1 MLRENLEYNKNVKAN
16 SAFLEELKLKLPE
29 FFTAEKK
36 DDDGNIVEESKFDY
50 LKFKKM
56 LDEQNIEEFTSGYQL
71 DFIGKNYAKKQSG
84 ERPNT
89 VIVPDIEHNTK
100 MENKN
105 SKNIF
110 LTGDNLEVLRH
121 LQQNYQNSVDFI
133 YIDPPYNTGK
143 DDFIYPDNFEY
154 TDEELSS
161 IFGLTNEELKKLKSI
176 QGRSSHSSW
185 LAFMYPRLYL
195 AKKILKDSGVIFV
208 SIDDNE
214 NYNLYLLM
222 TEIFGENSFV
232 ANMVIDGTPK
242 NDPMLIATS
251 HEYMLV
257 FVKNV
262 NYAKD
267 EIWGSINEHTETIL
281 NLVRDKSFI
290 DAEKDLKIYYEKN
303 KLLGENIAN
312 YKYVDSKGVYR
323 IGPIDDPQSKGSRDT
338 RINIKTG
345 NPLKIPKRGW
355 SCNIETWNEWV
366 LNDLIQFPEDDEN
379 LPAKKT
385 YLTFDKYE
393 VGRSVIKMQTRS
405 STNYLKSLFNNK
417 NVFKNAKPINL
428 LKQIITLMNVEQPII
443 LDFFAGSGT
452 TADAVMQL
460 NAEDGGNRKF
470 ILCTLPEKTYTVNA
484 DGTEIPTKGGAVAYE
499 AGYKSI
505 DEISR
510 ERIKRAAEKIK
521 QENPEIAD
529 SLDLGFKHYR
539 VVSPSVETL
548 EDIEFNDVMQLDL
561 LEDMISKFSSENL
574 GVDGNATG
582 IDTILQTYLVQD
594 GYKFD
599 VNIEYIELGEYKVPY
614 INNQRIYIISNN
626 WNNKATEKLVNII
639 GRNEIQ
645 VQTIVVYGYSFD
657 AKNLRTLEYA
667 LNQLDNKVNLQ
678 IRY

>member
-36 DDDGNIVEESKFDY
+36 DDDGNVVEESKFDY

-121 LQQNYQNSVDFI
+121 LKQNYNDSIDVI
-133 YIDPPYNTGK
+133 YIDPPYNT
-143 DDFIYPDNFEY
+143 DRNDFVYSDSFEY
-154 TDEELSS
+154 KDEEL
-161 IFGLTNEELKKLKSI
+161 INMFGLSDENLRKLKSI
-176 QGRSSHSSW
+176 QGKSTHSAW
-185 LAFMYPRLYL
+185 LTFVYPRLFL
-195 AKKILKDSGVIFV
+195 AKKLLKDTGVIFA

-214 NYNLYLLM
+214 QANFKLLM
-222 TEIFGENSFV
+222 DDIFGEASFISEFIITRSEGGGL
-232 ANMVIDGTPK
+232 AKQVITGHDY
-242 NDPMLIATS
+242 L
-251 HEYMLV
+251 LV
-257 FVKNV
+257 
-262 NYAKD
+262 YAKNISKFIPLGKPKD
-267 EIWGSINEHTETIL
+267 IRGKVVELNGEDYWIETDWLRREFGKYGTLFYEEILQVHGQEKKIDIDQGIENGNYVLIPKGDKHIVGRYRKVSEDSSKFYSIQKHLNKEGNNRLNSL
-281 NLVRDKSFI
+281 NLEGVFSYPKPVSLVKDFVQGTRNM
-290 DAEKDLKIYYEKN
+290 DA
-303 KLLGENIAN
+303 
-312 YKYVDSKGVYR
+312 
-323 IGPIDDPQSKGSRDT
+323 T
-338 RINIKTG
+338 
-345 NPLKIPKRGW
+345 
-355 SCNIETWNEWV
+355 
-366 LNDLIQFPEDDEN
+366 
-379 LPAKKT
+379 
-385 YLTFDKYE
+385 
-393 VGRSVIKMQTRS
+393 
-405 STNYLKSLFNNK
+405 
-417 NVFKNAKPINL
+417 
-428 LKQIITLMNVEQPII
+428 I

-452 TADAVMQL
+452 AADAVMQL

-499 AGYKSI
+499 AGFKSI

-521 QENPEIAD
+521 QENPDLAD

-548 EDIEFNDVMQLDL
+548 EDIEFDDVMQLDL

-626 WNNKATEKLVNII
+626 WNNKATEKLVNMI
-639 GRNEIQ
+639 GRNEIK

>member
-36 DDDGNIVEESKFDY
+36 DDDGNVVEESKFDY

-84 ERPNT
+84 ERPKT

-121 LQQNYQNSVDFI
+121 LKQNYNGIVDVI
-133 YIDPPYNTGK
+133 YIDPLYNTGK
-143 DDFIYPDNFEY
+143 KDDFVYQDKFEY
-154 TDEELSS
+154 DDETLR
-161 IFGLTNEELKKLKSI
+161 ITFGLTDDELSKLQSI
-176 QGRSSHSSW
+176 QGSSSHSAW
-185 LAFMYPRLYL
+185 LTFMYPRLYL
-195 AKKILKDSGVIFV
+195 AKKLLKSRGMIFV
-208 SIDDNE
+208 SIDENE
-214 NYNLYLLM
+214 FADLKILLDD
-222 TEIFGENSFV
+222 IFGESCFIGD
-232 ANMVIDGTPK
+232 MIRKTK
-242 NDPMLIATS
+242 SMTNDADSGLNYQ
-251 HEYMLV
+251 HEYV
-257 FVKNV
+257 FC
-262 NYAKD
+262 YAKNINSARLKGEKKD
-267 EIWGSINEHTETIL
+267 NSNYKNPDNDINGPWIVDNPSAKSGGESTYFEIINPYTGQIDL
-281 NLVRDKSFI
+281 PPKGRYWAFSQKSFNNWVTSGKI
-290 DAEKDLKIYYEKN
+290 IFKNKIKNGERGFILKKYLTDLKSEYNPVNSLFSIDNKYMNQVATKEFINLMGDGFFSNPKPTEFIK
-303 KLLGENIAN
+303 KLLQYSTLE
-312 YKYVDSKGVYR
+312 DS
-323 IGPIDDPQSKGSRDT
+323 
-338 RINIKTG
+338 
-345 NPLKIPKRGW
+345 
-355 SCNIETWNEWV
+355 
-366 LNDLIQFPEDDEN
+366 
-379 LPAKKT
+379 
-385 YLTFDKYE
+385 
-393 VGRSVIKMQTRS
+393 
-405 STNYLKSLFNNK
+405 
-417 NVFKNAKPINL
+417 
-428 LKQIITLMNVEQPII
+428 III
-443 LDFFAGSGT
+443 DFFAGSGT

-484 DGTEIPTKGGAVAYE
+484 DGTEIPTKGGTVAYE

-521 QENPEIAD
+521 QENPDLAD

-548 EDIEFNDVMQLDL
+548 EDIEFNAVMQLDL

-582 IDTILQTYLVQD
+582 VDTILQTYLVQD

-626 WNNKATEKLVNII
+626 WNNKATEKLVNMI

>member
-1 MLRENLEYNKNVKAN
+1 MLRENLKYNKNVKAN
-16 SAFLEELKLKLPE
+16 SAFLEELKHKLPE

-36 DDDGNIVEESKFDY
+36 DGDGNVVEESKFDY
-50 LKFKKM
+50 LKFKNM

-100 MENKN
+100 MENRN

-121 LQQNYQNSVDFI
+121 LQQNYQNSIDFI
-133 YIDPPYNTGK
+133 YIDPPYNTGN
-143 DDFIYPDNFEY
+143 DDFIYPDKFEY
-154 TDEELSS
+154 SDEELRSA
-161 IFGLTNEELKKLKSI
+161 FGLTEQELDKLKSI
-176 QGRSSHSSW
+176 QGNSSHSSW
-185 LAFMYPRLYL
+185 LTFIYPRLYL
-195 AKKILKDSGVIFV
+195 AKKMLKDTGGIVI
-208 SIDDNE
+208 SIDENE
-214 NYNLYLLM
+214 QANLKLLM
-222 TEIFGENSFV
+222 DDIFGELNYLGEIIRKTKS
-232 ANMVIDGTPK
+232 MT
-242 NDPMLIATS
+242 NDAKSGLNYQ
-251 HEYMLV
+251 HEYALIYSKNSSNFSLSGEKKDLNKYKNPDNDINGPWKTTDPSARSGGEESIFEILNPYTGISDFPPTGRYWAFSKATFEKWV
-257 FVKNV
+257 ETGKIIFRKDAKPGERGFFVKK
-262 NYAKD
+262 YLKELKSD
-267 EIWGSINEHTETIL
+267 F
-281 NLVRDKSFI
+281 NLV
-290 DAEKDLKIYYEKN
+290 N
-303 KLLGENIAN
+303 
-312 YKYVDSKGVYR
+312 
-323 IGPIDDPQSKGSRDT
+323 
-338 RINIKTG
+338 
-345 NPLKIPKRGW
+345 
-355 SCNIETWNEWV
+355 
-366 LNDLIQFPEDDEN
+366 
-379 LPAKKT
+379 
-385 YLTFDKYE
+385 
-393 VGRSVIKMQTRS
+393 
-405 STNYLKSLFNNK
+405 SLFASDNSYMNQVATK
-417 NVFKNAKPINL
+417 ELNV
-428 LKQIITLMNVEQPII
+428 LMNGAYFSSPKPVEYIKKII
-443 LDFFAGSGT
+443 KYATNDNCIVLDFFAGSGT

-484 DGTEIPTKGGAVAYE
+484 DGTEIPTKGGVAAYE

-521 QENPEIAD
+521 QENPEVTD

-548 EDIEFNDVMQLDL
+548 EDIEFDDVMQLDL

-626 WNNKATEKLVNII
+626 WNNKATEKLVNMI

>member
-1 MLRENLEYNKNVKAN
+1 MLRENLKYNKNVKAN
-16 SAFLEELKLKLPE
+16 SAFLEELKHKLPE

-36 DDDGNIVEESKFDY
+36 DGDGNVVEESKFDY
-50 LKFKKM
+50 LKFKNM

-121 LQQNYQNSVDFI
+121 LQQNYQNSIDFI
-133 YIDPPYNTGK
+133 YIDPPYNTGN
-143 DDFIYPDNFEY
+143 DDFIYPDKFEY
-154 TDEELSS
+154 SDEELRSA
-161 IFGLTNEELKKLKSI
+161 FGLTEQELDKLKSI
-176 QGRSSHSSW
+176 QGNSSHSSW
-185 LAFMYPRLYL
+185 LTFIYPRLYL
-195 AKKILKDSGVIFV
+195 AKKMLKDTGGIVI
-208 SIDDNE
+208 SIDENE
-214 NYNLYLLM
+214 QANLKLLM
-222 TEIFGENSFV
+222 DDIFGELNYLGEIIRKTKS
-232 ANMVIDGTPK
+232 MT
-242 NDPMLIATS
+242 NDAKSGLNYQ
-251 HEYMLV
+251 HEYALIYSKNSSNFSLSGEKKDLNKYKNPDNDINGPWKTTDPSARSGGEESIFEILNPYTGISDFPPTGRYWAFSKGTFEKWV
-257 FVKNV
+257 ETGKIIFRKDAKPGERGFFVKK
-262 NYAKD
+262 YLKELKSD
-267 EIWGSINEHTETIL
+267 F
-281 NLVRDKSFI
+281 NLV
-290 DAEKDLKIYYEKN
+290 N
-303 KLLGENIAN
+303 
-312 YKYVDSKGVYR
+312 
-323 IGPIDDPQSKGSRDT
+323 
-338 RINIKTG
+338 
-345 NPLKIPKRGW
+345 
-355 SCNIETWNEWV
+355 
-366 LNDLIQFPEDDEN
+366 
-379 LPAKKT
+379 
-385 YLTFDKYE
+385 
-393 VGRSVIKMQTRS
+393 
-405 STNYLKSLFNNK
+405 SLFASDNSYMNQVATK
-417 NVFKNAKPINL
+417 ELNV
-428 LKQIITLMNVEQPII
+428 LMNGAYFSSPKPVEYIKKII
-443 LDFFAGSGT
+443 KYATNDNCIVLDFFAGSGT

-484 DGTEIPTKGGAVAYE
+484 DGTEIPTKGGVAAYE

-521 QENPEIAD
+521 QENPEVTD

-574 GVDGNATG
+574 GIDGNATG

-626 WNNKATEKLVNII
+626 WNNKATEKLVNMI

>member
-36 DDDGNIVEESKFDY
+36 DDDGNVVEESKFDY

-100 MENKN
+100 MENKK

-133 YIDPPYNTGK
+133 YIDPPYNTGN
-143 DDFIYPDNFEY
+143 DNFVYPDNFEY
-154 TDEELSS
+154 NDSELKNIFGLSDEEL
-161 IFGLTNEELKKLKSI
+161 KRLKSI
-176 QGRSSHSSW
+176 QGNSSHSAW
-185 LAFMYPRLYL
+185 LTFMYPRIFL
-195 AKKILKDSGVIFV
+195 AKKLLNEDGVVFI

-214 NYNLYLLM
+214 VANLILLAND
-222 TEIFGENSFV
+222 IFGEQNFISNIV
-232 ANMVIDGTPK
+232 QKHRGGVS
-242 NDPMLIATS
+242 NDKIISENHNYL
-251 HEYMLV
+251 LF
-257 FVKNV
+257 FVKNRMLSENRRSDFGV
-262 NYAKD
+262 DRTEEDYKNY
-267 EIWGSINEHTETIL
+267 TL
-281 NLVRDKSFI
+281 NDYDGRGFYTLNPVT
-290 DAEKDLKIYYEKN
+290 
-303 KLLGENIAN
+303 
-312 YKYVDSKGVYR
+312 
-323 IGPIDDPQSKGSRDT
+323 GPGGARK
-338 RINIKTG
+338 G
-345 NPLKIPKRGW
+345 NPFYEFLGIKNYWRFSKEKMSEMYENGKIVKK
-355 SCNIETWNEWV
+355 NNT
-366 LNDLIQFPEDDEN
+366 LYQ
-379 LPAKKT
+379 KT
-385 YLTFDKYE
+385 YRSDMEGKRKGETTWWESYGTTSDGTNELKKLFGSAIFDFPKPTKL
-393 VGRSVIKMQTRS
+393 IKQCMKFS
-405 STNYLKSLFNNK
+405 HLNK
-417 NVFKNAKPINL
+417 KALV
-428 LKQIITLMNVEQPII
+428 

-484 DGTEIPTKGGAVAYE
+484 DGTEIPTKGGTVAYE

-521 QENPEIAD
+521 QENPDLAD

-626 WNNKATEKLVNII
+626 WNNKATEKLVNMI

>member
-36 DDDGNIVEESKFDY
+36 DDDGNVVEESKFDY
-50 LKFKKM
+50 LKFKNM

-121 LQQNYQNSVDFI
+121 LQQNYQNSIDFI
-133 YIDPPYNTGK
+133 YIDPPYNTGN

-185 LAFMYPRLYL
+185 LTFMYPRLYMS
-195 AKKILKDSGVIFV
+195 KKLLKDEGVIFI

-214 NYNLYLLM
+214 QSNLKLCLD
-222 TEIFGENSFV
+222 EIFGENNFISTFHYNKSQNPPSLSNTV
-232 ANMVIDGTPK
+232 RHKFEYVLCYCK
-242 NDPMLIATS
+242 NKKIKFSGEIMYGGDSPI
-251 HEYMLV
+251 YNGGN
-257 FVKNV
+257 NV
-262 NYAKD
+262 
-267 EIWGSINEHTETIL
+267 SIL
-281 NLVRDKSFI
+281 NFPADTVHFNIPDG
-290 DAEKDLKIYYEKN
+290 IYKA
-303 KLLGENIAN
+303 G
-312 YKYVDSKGVYR
+312 KYD
-323 IGPIDDPQSKGSRDT
+323 
-338 RINIKTG
+338 
-345 NPLKIPKRGW
+345 
-355 SCNIETWNEWV
+355 ETV
-366 LNDLIQFPEDDEN
+366 LLNDLEIKNSLNVNTFNLSGKWRWNQEKLIDEINDD
-379 LPAKKT
+379 T
-385 YLTFDKYE
+385 YLIIKSLKFSPRYLRKGDRVSIPSDLLSMYE
-393 VGRSVIKMQTRS
+393 NGVDTNERGRKEVELLVGDNMFSFPKSVTLIKKLISFVIK
-405 STNYLKSLFNNK
+405 NK
-417 NVFKNAKPINL
+417 ENA
-428 LKQIITLMNVEQPII
+428 TI

-452 TADAVMQL
+452 SADAVMQL

-484 DGTEIPTKGGAVAYE
+484 DGTEIPTKGGVAAYE

-521 QENPEIAD
+521 QENPDLAD

-574 GVDGNATG
+574 GVDGNASG
-582 IDTILQTYLVQD
+582 IDTILQTYIVQD
-594 GYKFD
+594 GYKLD

-626 WNNKATEKLVNII
+626 WNNKATEKLVNMI

>member
-36 DDDGNIVEESKFDY
+36 DDDGNVVEESKFDY

-121 LQQNYQNSVDFI
+121 LQQNYQNSIDFI
-133 YIDPPYNTGK
+133 YIDPPYNTGN
-143 DDFIYPDNFEY
+143 DDFVYKDKFEY
-154 TDEELSS
+154 DDETLR
-161 IFGLTNEELKKLKSI
+161 ITFGLTDDELSKLKSI
-176 QGRSSHSSW
+176 QGSSSHSAW
-185 LAFMYPRLYL
+185 LTFMYPRLYL
-195 AKKILKDSGVIFV
+195 AKKLLKSRGMIFV
-208 SIDDNE
+208 SIDENE
-214 NYNLYLLM
+214 FADLKILLDD
-222 TEIFGENSFV
+222 IFGESCFIGDIIRKTKSMTNDADSGLNYQHEFV
-232 ANMVIDGTPK
+232 
-242 NDPMLIATS
+242 
-251 HEYMLV
+251 
-257 FVKNV
+257 FC
-262 NYAKD
+262 YAKN
-267 EIWGSINEHTETIL
+267 INSAKL
-281 NLVRDKSFI
+281 KG
-290 DAEKDLKIYYEKN
+290 EKKDN
-303 KLLGENIAN
+303 SN
-312 YKYVDSKGVYR
+312 YKNPDND
-323 IGPIDDPQSKGSRDT
+323 INGPWKTTDPSARSGSEESLFEIVNPFTGTSDFPPRGRYWAFSRDT
-338 RINIKTG
+338 FVKWVKNGKIVFRKDIKSG
-345 NPLKIPKRGW
+345 ERGFF
-355 SCNIETWNEWV
+355 V
-366 LNDLIQFPEDDEN
+366 
-379 LPAKKT
+379 KK
-385 YLTFDKYE
+385 
-393 VGRSVIKMQTRS
+393 
-405 STNYLKSLFNNK
+405 YLKELKSDFNLVNSLFAVDNGYMNQVATK
-417 NVFKNAKPINL
+417 ELNE
-428 LKQIITLMNVEQPII
+428 LMNGAYFSSPKPVEYIKKII
-443 LDFFAGSGT
+443 KYATNADGIVLDFFAGSGT

-484 DGTEIPTKGGAVAYE
+484 DGTEIPTKGGTVAYE

-521 QENPEIAD
+521 QENPDLAD

-614 INNQRIYIISNN
+614 IYNQRIYIISNN
-626 WNNKATEKLVNII
+626 WNNKATEKLVNMI

>member
-1 MLRENLEYNKNVKAN
+1 MLRENLKYNKNVKAN
-16 SAFLEELKLKLPE
+16 TVFLEELKQKLPE

-36 DDDGNIVEESKFDY
+36 DDEGNIVEESKFDY

-71 DFIGKNYAKKQSG
+71 DFIGKNYAKKQAG

-89 VIVPDIEHNTK
+89 VIVPDIEHNSK
-100 MENKN
+100 KENQN
-105 SKNIF
+105 SRNIF

-121 LQQNYQNSVDFI
+121 LQQNYQNSIDFI
-133 YIDPPYNTGK
+133 YIDPPYNTGN
-143 DDFIYPDNFEY
+143 DNFLYPDRFEY
-154 TDEELSS
+154 SDSELIE
-161 IFGLTNEELKKLKSI
+161 IFGLTDDELYRLKSI
-176 QGRSSHSSW
+176 QGNSSHSAW
-185 LAFMYPRLYL
+185 LTFMYPRLFL
-195 AKKILKDSGVIFV
+195 SKKLLNENGVIFI

-214 NYNLYLLM
+214 NANLKLLADD
-222 TEIFGENSFV
+222 IFGEQNFISNIVQKHRGGVSNDKIISENHNYLIFYV
-232 ANMVIDGTPK
+232 KNRMIAEKRRDEFGIDRTEADYKKYIFDDNDGRGHYTLNPVTGPGGARKGNPFYEFLGIENYWRFSKEKMNEMYVEGKIIRKNDTLYQKTYKRDMEGKRKGETTWWENYGTTSDGTNEIKNLFGNAIFDFPK
-242 NDPMLIATS
+242 PTKLIKQCMKFT
-251 HEYMLV
+251 
-257 FVKNV
+257 N
-262 NYAKD
+262 
-267 EIWGSINEHTETIL
+267 L
-281 NLVRDKSFI
+281 NRK
-290 DAEKDLKIYYEKN
+290 A
-303 KLLGENIAN
+303 
-312 YKYVDSKGVYR
+312 
-323 IGPIDDPQSKGSRDT
+323 
-338 RINIKTG
+338 
-345 NPLKIPKRGW
+345 
-355 SCNIETWNEWV
+355 
-366 LNDLIQFPEDDEN
+366 
-379 LPAKKT
+379 
-385 YLTFDKYE
+385 
-393 VGRSVIKMQTRS
+393 
-405 STNYLKSLFNNK
+405 
-417 NVFKNAKPINL
+417 
-428 LKQIITLMNVEQPII
+428 II

-470 ILCTLPEKTYTVNA
+470 ILCTLPEKTYTVNS

-521 QENPEIAD
+521 QENPDLAD

-539 VVSPSVETL
+539 VVSPSIETL

-574 GVDGNATG
+574 GIDGNATG

-614 INNQRIYIISNN
+614 INNQRIYIISNS
-626 WNNKATEKLVNII
+626 WNNKATEKLVNLI

>member
-1 MLRENLEYNKNVKAN
+1 MLRENLKYNKNVKAN
-16 SAFLEELKLKLPE
+16 SAFLEELKHKLPE

-36 DDDGNIVEESKFDY
+36 DGDGNVVEESKFDY
-50 LKFKKM
+50 LKFKNM

-121 LQQNYQNSVDFI
+121 LQQNYQNSIDFI
-133 YIDPPYNTGK
+133 YIDPPYNTGN
-143 DDFIYPDNFEY
+143 DDFIYPDKFEY
-154 TDEELSS
+154 SDEELRSA
-161 IFGLTNEELKKLKSI
+161 FGLTEQELDKLKSI
-176 QGRSSHSSW
+176 QGNSSHSSW
-185 LAFMYPRLYL
+185 LTFIYPRLYL
-195 AKKILKDSGVIFV
+195 AKKMLKDTGGIVI
-208 SIDDNE
+208 SIDENE
-214 NYNLYLLM
+214 QANLKLLM
-222 TEIFGENSFV
+222 DDIFGELNYLGEIIRKTKS
-232 ANMVIDGTPK
+232 MT
-242 NDPMLIATS
+242 NDAKSGLNYQ
-251 HEYMLV
+251 HEYALIYSKNSSNFSLSGEKKDLNKYKNPDNDINGPWKTTDPSARSGGEESIFEILNPYTGISDFPPTGRYWAFSKGTFEKWV
-257 FVKNV
+257 ETGKIIFRKDAKPGERGFFVKK
-262 NYAKD
+262 YLKELKSD
-267 EIWGSINEHTETIL
+267 F
-281 NLVRDKSFI
+281 NLV
-290 DAEKDLKIYYEKN
+290 N
-303 KLLGENIAN
+303 
-312 YKYVDSKGVYR
+312 
-323 IGPIDDPQSKGSRDT
+323 
-338 RINIKTG
+338 
-345 NPLKIPKRGW
+345 
-355 SCNIETWNEWV
+355 
-366 LNDLIQFPEDDEN
+366 
-379 LPAKKT
+379 
-385 YLTFDKYE
+385 
-393 VGRSVIKMQTRS
+393 
-405 STNYLKSLFNNK
+405 SLFASDNSYMNQVATK
-417 NVFKNAKPINL
+417 ELNV
-428 LKQIITLMNVEQPII
+428 LMNGAYFSSPKPVEYIKKII
-443 LDFFAGSGT
+443 KYATNDNCIVLDFFAGSGT

-484 DGTEIPTKGGAVAYE
+484 DGTEIPTKGGVAAYE

-521 QENPEIAD
+521 QENPEVTD

-548 EDIEFNDVMQLDL
+548 EDIEFDDVMQLDL

-599 VNIEYIELGEYKVPY
+599 VNIEYIELDEYKVPY

-626 WNNKATEKLVNII
+626 WNNKATEKLVNMI

-657 AKNLRTLEYA
+657 SKNLRTLEYA

>member
-29 FFTAEKK
+29 FFTTEKK
-36 DDDGNIVEESKFDY
+36 DDDGNVVEESKFDY

-84 ERPNT
+84 ERPYT
-89 VIVPDIEHNTK
+89 VIVPDVEHNTK
-100 MENKN
+100 MENEK

-121 LQQNYQNSVDFI
+121 LKQNYNGIVDVI
-133 YIDPPYNTGK
+133 YIDPLYNTGK
-143 DDFIYPDNFEY
+143 KDDFVYQDKFEY
-154 TDEELSS
+154 DDETLR
-161 IFGLTNEELKKLKSI
+161 ITFGLTDDELSKLKSI
-176 QGRSSHSSW
+176 QGSSSHSAW
-185 LAFMYPRLYL
+185 LTFMYPRLYL
-195 AKKILKDSGVIFV
+195 AKKLLKSRGMIFV
-208 SIDDNE
+208 SIDENE
-214 NYNLYLLM
+214 FADLKILLDD
-222 TEIFGENSFV
+222 IFGESCFIGD
-232 ANMVIDGTPK
+232 MIRKTK
-242 NDPMLIATS
+242 SMTNDADSGLNYQ
-251 HEYMLV
+251 HEYV
-257 FVKNV
+257 FC
-262 NYAKD
+262 YAKNINSARLNGEKKD
-267 EIWGSINEHTETIL
+267 NSNYKNPDDDINGPWIVDNPSAKSGGESTYFEIINPNTGQIDL
-281 NLVRDKSFI
+281 PPKGRYWAFSQKSFNNWVTSGKI
-290 DAEKDLKIYYEKN
+290 IFKNEIKNGERGFILKKYLTDLKSEYNPVNSLFSIDNKYMNQVATKEFINLMGDGFFSNPKPTEFIK
-303 KLLGENIAN
+303 KLLQYSTLE
-312 YKYVDSKGVYR
+312 DS
-323 IGPIDDPQSKGSRDT
+323 
-338 RINIKTG
+338 
-345 NPLKIPKRGW
+345 
-355 SCNIETWNEWV
+355 
-366 LNDLIQFPEDDEN
+366 
-379 LPAKKT
+379 
-385 YLTFDKYE
+385 
-393 VGRSVIKMQTRS
+393 
-405 STNYLKSLFNNK
+405 
-417 NVFKNAKPINL
+417 
-428 LKQIITLMNVEQPII
+428 III
-443 LDFFAGSGT
+443 DFFAGSGT

-521 QENPEIAD
+521 QENPEIAE

-626 WNNKATEKLVNII
+626 WNNKATEKLVNMI

>member
-29 FFTAEKK
+29 FFTTEKK
-36 DDDGNIVEESKFDY
+36 DDDGNVVEESKFDY

-89 VIVPDIEHNTK
+89 VIVPDVEHNTK

-121 LQQNYQNSVDFI
+121 LQQNYQNSIDFI
-133 YIDPPYNTGK
+133 YIDPPYNTGN
-143 DDFIYPDNFEY
+143 DDFIYPDKFEY
-154 TDEELSS
+154 SDEELRST
-161 IFGLTNEELKKLKSI
+161 FGLTEQELDKLKSI
-176 QGRSSHSSW
+176 QGNSSHSSW
-185 LAFMYPRLYL
+185 LTFIYPRLYL
-195 AKKILKDSGVIFV
+195 AKKMLKNTGGIVI
-208 SIDDNE
+208 SIDENE
-214 NYNLYLLM
+214 QANLKLLM
-222 TEIFGENSFV
+222 DDIFGELNYLGEIIRKTKS
-232 ANMVIDGTPK
+232 MT
-242 NDPMLIATS
+242 NDAKSGLNYQ
-251 HEYMLV
+251 HEYALIYS
-257 FVKNV
+257 KNSS
-262 NYAKD
+262 NFTLSGEK
-267 EIWGSINEHTETIL
+267 
-281 NLVRDKSFI
+281 
-290 DAEKDLKIYYEKN
+290 KDLKKYKNPDNDINGPWKTTDPSARSGSEESIFEILNPYTGISDFPPTGRYWAFSKDTFEKWVETG
-303 KLLGENIAN
+303 KIIFRKDAKPGE
-312 YKYVDSKGVYR
+312 
-323 IGPIDDPQSKGSRDT
+323 
-338 RINIKTG
+338 
-345 NPLKIPKRGW
+345 RGFF
-355 SCNIETWNEWV
+355 V
-366 LNDLIQFPEDDEN
+366 
-379 LPAKKT
+379 KK
-385 YLTFDKYE
+385 
-393 VGRSVIKMQTRS
+393 
-405 STNYLKSLFNNK
+405 YLKELKSDFNLVNSLFASDNSYMNQVATK
-417 NVFKNAKPINL
+417 ELNE
-428 LKQIITLMNVEQPII
+428 LMNGAYFSSPKPVEYIKKII
-443 LDFFAGSGT
+443 KYATNDNCIVLDFFAGSGT

-484 DGTEIPTKGGAVAYE
+484 DGTEIPTKGGAAAYE

-521 QENPEIAD
+521 QENPDLAD

-548 EDIEFNDVMQLDL
+548 EDIEFDDVMQLDL

-599 VNIEYIELGEYKVPY
+599 ANIEYIELGEYKVPY

-626 WNNKATEKLVNII
+626 WNNKATEKLVNMI